1 MGGVFEMLTY
11 FVELLK
17 YTKLIE
23 PHLNER
29 RLLSDLGMSK
39 EQIEKVM
46 GVYNN
51 ANIRVQE
58 F

>member
-1 MGGVFEMLTY
+1 LKGGDMLNY

-46 GVYNN
+46 EVYDN